1 MVFHNLFIICWL
13 RSFIVR
19 LFTSLRHAFGRSL
32 VVHPPFVRLTPVSLH
47 STEPTACKESS
58 EWTEWGARMTRLTT
72 GDERNELWGE
82 ESFNRPSSIS
92 ALLLSSSPFL
102 AATGPSPLVSV
113 CRRSPTLHSSPRPKG
128 SARCAAKEA
137 SMTWGGMSRDRRGAG
152 PSFACHHHPWSG
164 LVRSFHSLPILWP
177 LLMIERLGSDESG
190 PDMTDHGG
198 SNLSSDPHPRFSRSF
213 RNPRLSV
220 ASFNRSSL
228 RVSLYLSS
236 PYSRIRREA

>member
-1 MVFHNLFIICWL
+1 MERAKD
-13 RSFIVR
+13 RSN
-19 LFTSLRHAFGRSL
+19 SS
-32 VVHPPFVRLTPVSLH
+32 VSLLSRH
-47 STEPTACKESS
+47 FPRLSPFIRPKAGPCGAEMERVERR

-198 SNLSSDPHPRFSRSF
+198 STQAGTNQEPRERNLWMVDFIMDFMGLFSLHNKIHKSAIH
-213 RNPRLSV
+213 S
-220 ASFNRSSL
+220 
-228 RVSLYLSS
+228 
-236 PYSRIRREA
+236 

>member
-1 MVFHNLFIICWL
+1 MERAKD
-13 RSFIVR
+13 RSN
-19 LFTSLRHAFGRSL
+19 SS
-32 VVHPPFVRLTPVSLH
+32 VSLLSRH
-47 STEPTACKESS
+47 FPRLSPFIRPKAGPCGAEMERVERR

-198 SNLSSDPHPRFSRSF
+198 STQAGTNQEPRERNLWMVDFIMDFMGLFSLHNKIHKIRHSFINLLVFHKPRKRPGYGF
-213 RNPRLSV
+213 
-220 ASFNRSSL
+220 
-228 RVSLYLSS
+228 YC
-236 PYSRIRREA
+236 